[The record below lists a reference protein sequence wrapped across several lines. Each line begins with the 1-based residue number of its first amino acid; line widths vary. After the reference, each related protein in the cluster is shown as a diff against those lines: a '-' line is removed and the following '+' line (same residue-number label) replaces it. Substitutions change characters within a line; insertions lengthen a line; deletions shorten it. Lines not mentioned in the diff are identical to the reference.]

1 VNIRS
6 IAAAV
11 TCALLVACGT
21 VGPGQL
27 ATVTNTY
34 TEAAGD
40 VNSSAS
46 GTQYDVTKL
55 VTRRIDNPPFGS
67 YDTLQIEVT
76 FAQNVVLP
84 APGGPPDS
92 AGTNLTLQVG
102 LDTDQN
108 PTTGTTLNCPA
119 GNGGNGSWPGNDY
132 YVLESGQ
139 PGQGRL
145 PNGNF
150 VVQNAAGTAVGE
162 AVVSVSGKV
171 LTMNISLSTL
181 GGDDGIAEV
190 RGAFGNF
197 FSTTWNYTDC
207 APNPLG
213 SVVTRK

>member
-34 TEAAGD
+34 TEAADD
-40 VNSSAS
+40 VNSSAG

-84 APGGPPDS
+84 PPDRVPPIIFNDELIV
-92 AGTNLTLQVG
+92 GIG

-132 YVLESGQ
+132 YVFESGV
-139 PGQGRL
+139 PGQARL

-162 AVVSVSGKV
+162 AVVSVSEKV

-190 RGAFGNF
+190 RGWFGNGL
-197 FSTTWNYTDC
+197 NYTDC

>member
-1 VNIRS
+1 MNIRS

-21 VGPGQL
+21 VGQL
-27 ATVTNTY
+27 PTVTNTY
-34 TEAAGD
+34 TEAVGD
-40 VNSSAS
+40 VNSSAPVP
-46 GTQYDVTKL
+46 QYDVTKL

-76 FAQNVVLP
+76 FAQDVALP
-84 APGGPPDS
+84 APGNVP
-92 AGTNLTLQVG
+92 GTNDLTLGIG

-108 PTTGTTLNCPA
+108 PSTGTTLDCPA

-132 YVLESGQ
+132 YVFESGG
-139 PGQGRL
+139 PGQARL

-171 LTMNISLSTL
+171 LTMNISLSAL

-190 RGAFGNF
+190 RGWFGNGL
-197 FSTTWNYTDC
+197 NYTDC

>member
-84 APGGPPDS
+84 PPGSVPDIS
-92 AGTNLTLQVG
+92 NDLTVWIG

-139 PGQGRL
+139 PGQARL

-150 VVQNAAGTAVGE
+150 VVQDAAGTAVGE

-190 RGAFGNF
+190 RGRFGNGA
-197 FSTTWNYTDC
+197 NYTDC

>member
-1 VNIRS
+1 MNIRS

-40 VNSSAS
+40 VNSSAG

-84 APGGPPDS
+84 PPGSVPDIS
-92 AGTNLTLQVG
+92 NDLTVGIG

-108 PTTGTTLNCPA
+108 PTTGTPLNCPA

-132 YVLESGQ
+132 YVLESGA
-139 PGQGRL
+139 PGQERL

-150 VVQNAAGTAVGE
+150 VVQNAAGTAGR
-162 AVVSVSGKV
+162 GRR
-171 LTMNISLSTL
+171 L
-181 GGDDGIAEV
+181 G
-190 RGAFGNF
+190 F
-197 FSTTWNYTDC
+197 
-207 APNPLG
+207 
-213 SVVTRK
+213 RKGPHHEHQLVHAGG